1 MTAATRSGLS
11 VDREFVIT
19 ASNMH
24 RVMAGS
30 RAYAQQLIDARA
42 NRAATIE
49 RAQSRGQDASA
60 ATAWGHKW
68 EPAARAA
75 YELRTGEW
83 TEPGAWTVHPRI
95 PYVGGTPDAVMP
107 AARGGAEFKCPED
120 PGNHLLFLASQ
131 KLPDAH
137 WWQVQCYLWISGA
150 EWWDYVSFDP
160 RCAVEELAILR
171 VFPDNEALFRM
182 GQQCEKFW
190 AWVSQGAVPEAF
202 NPLAGGVPVF
212 FKR

>member
-1 MTAATRSGLS
+1 MTALNPE
-11 VDREFVIT
+11 REFVIT

-24 RVMAGS
+24 RVMAMS

-42 NRAATIE
+42 DRPGTIE
-49 RAQSRGQDASA
+49 RVQRRGGDASA

-75 YELRTGEW
+75 YELRLGEW
-83 TEPGAWTVHPRI
+83 TAFGDYMVHPRL
-95 PYVGGTPDAVMP
+95 PYVAGTPDGLIP
-107 AARGGAEFKCPED
+107 SQRGGVEFKCPED
-120 PGNHLLFLASQ
+120 PGNHLLFLASR

-137 WWQVQCYLWISGA
+137 WWQVQCYLWITGYD
-150 EWWDYVSFDP
+150 WWDYVSFDP
-160 RCAVEELAILR
+160 RCGVEEITIER
-171 VFPDNEALFRM
+171 VLPDNDSLFRM

-190 AWVSQGAVPEAF
+190 RYVEAGKAPEPF

-212 FKR
+212 FQR